1 MLAGDISRK
10 SSSGSG
16 PDGGSISQAADKTH
30 SPDPDSRNQTRR
42 ERTVP
47 GRQADHHEI
56 VKSMQKRGQCESR
69 QCGAWQAIALDARL
83 GTPVSPNRR
92 KHYLHEGRCQTSR
105 KSLRTLNILDIEKI
119 LVRCKAEDHERR
131 VDYAVER
138 FVEVVEAD
146 AHEPERAG
154 T

>member
-47 GRQADHHEI
+47 ARQADHHEI

-69 QCGAWQAIALDARL
+69 QCGAFQAIALDARF
-83 GTPVSPNRR
+83 GTPVS
-92 KHYLHEGRCQTSR
+92 QIDA
-105 KSLRTLNILDIEKI
+105 NIICARG
-119 LVRCKAEDHERR
+119 VARPRAKAS
-131 VDYAVER
+131 A
-138 FVEVVEAD
+138 
-146 AHEPERAG
+146 P
-154 T
+154 